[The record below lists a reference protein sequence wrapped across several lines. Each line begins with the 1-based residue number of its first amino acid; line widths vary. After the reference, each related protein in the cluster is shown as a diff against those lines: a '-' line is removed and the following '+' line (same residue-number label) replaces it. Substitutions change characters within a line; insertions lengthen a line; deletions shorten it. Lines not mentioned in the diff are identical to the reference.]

1 MSDNEA
7 AEEADAE
14 AEPEET
20 ESGIQDGDFV
30 RIHYTVRTQSDDRVV
45 DTTRQDVAEEAGID
59 DDEYEFEPRIIV
71 VGEGHVF
78 PGVDD
83 ALIDSEA
90 GDEGTVEIPAEDGFG
105 EYSQE
110 EVRTVSTNKIDEENR
125 RPGAQ
130 VQIDDEQGYIETVIG
145 GRARVDFNHPLAGED
160 LEYDYEVIEVV
171 DDDEE
176 QAAGLLGMYLQ
187 MEPELRIETE
197 TVEEEVTVE
206 DEEGEETTRTEEVE
220 QRTLYIEANQQ
231 MQMNQQWMFQKQ
243 QVAQDLMDRLDLDR
257 VVVEEVFDGS
267 SAGMMGGM
275 GGMMGGMG
283 GGDGLEE
290 ELEDIEGDLEDAD
303 VDAEEIVEE
312 LEDADLEE

>member
-1 MSDNEA
+1 MSEN
-7 AEEADAE
+7 EADAE
-14 AEPEET
+14 TEAEET
-20 ESGIQDGDFV
+20 TEDGIQEGDFV
-30 RIHYTVRTQSDDRVV
+30 RIDYNVRTVSDDRVV
-45 DTTRQDVAEEAGID
+45 DTTRKDVAEEAGID
-59 DDEYEFEPRIIV
+59 DDEYDFSPRTIV

-83 ALIDSEA
+83 ALTGSEV
-90 GDEGTVEIPAEDGFG
+90 GDEGTVDIPAEDGFG
-105 EYSQE
+105 EFEQE
-110 EVRTVSTNKIDEENR
+110 QVRTVSANKLDEENR

-130 VQIDDEQGYIETVIG
+130 VQIDGEQGYVETVIG

-160 LEYDYEVIEVV
+160 LEYEYEVVEIV

-176 QAAGLLGMYLQ
+176 KAAGLLGMYLQ
-187 MEPELRIETE
+187 MEPDLRIEAE

-206 DEEGEETTRTEEVE
+206 DDDGEETIETEEVE

-243 QVAQDLMDRLDLDR
+243 QVADDLMDRLDLDR

-267 SAGMMGGM
+267 GGGMMGGM

-283 GGDGLEE
+283 GAEAIEDEI
-290 ELEDIEGDLEDAD
+290 EDIEEDLEDAD
-303 VDAEEIVEE
+303 VDAEEIVDE
-312 LEDADLEE
+312 LEDEE

>member
-7 AEEADAE
+7 ETEADAE
-14 AEPEET
+14 AETEET
-20 ESGIQDGDFV
+20 QSGIQQGDFV
-30 RIHYTVRTQSDDRVV
+30 RIHYNVRTQSDDRVV
-45 DTTRQDVAEEAGID
+45 DTTREDVAEEAGID
-59 DDEYEFEPRIIV
+59 DDEYEFAPRVIV

-83 ALIDSEA
+83 ALIGGEE
-90 GDEGTVEIPAEDGFG
+90 GDEGTVDIPAEDGFG
-105 EYSQE
+105 EYDQE
-110 EVRTVSTNKIDEENR
+110 QVRTVSVNKIEEESR

-130 VQIDDEQGYIETVIG
+130 VQIDGEQGYVETLIG

-160 LEYDYEVIEVV
+160 LEYEYEIIEVV

-176 QAAGLLGMYLQ
+176 KAAGLLGMYLQ

-197 TVEEEVTVE
+197 TVEEE
-206 DEEGEETTRTEEVE
+206 DEEGETEEVE

-243 QVAQDLMDRLDLDR
+243 QVAQDLMDRLELDR

-267 SAGMMGGM
+267 GGGMMGGM

-283 GGDGLEE
+283 GAEELEE
-290 ELEDIEGDLEDAD
+290 EIEDLEGELEDAD
-303 VDAEEIVEE
+303 VDAEEIVDE
-312 LEDADLEE
+312 LEDE